1 MVSWVDSS
9 TNTSVCCLLSVRQ
22 LYVCFCKIFPLWLPS
37 PSHLLC
43 LLPLSMRSFFS
54 ICLLLCSSF
63 PPSPQRCFFFFQCF
77 AGFSPCTTAVVCLG
91 AVHVWTAAASRL
103 RTVPAVSVNAAL
115 FSNSC
120 IIRLLSS
127 MQRLHTF
134 VSTISL
140 FHITPINRGI
150 HKSNLGKPTWNWDGL
165 FFQSHKENS
174 RFIF

>member
-1 MVSWVDSS
+1 MCVSAKFFHCD
-9 TNTSVCCLLSVRQ
+9 CLLHPIS
-22 LYVCFCKIFPLWLPS
+22 YVF
-37 PSHLLC
+37 C
-43 LLPLSMRSFFS
+43 LLVCGRFSQSVYFSVPLFLPHLSGV
-54 ICLLLCSSF
+54 
-63 PPSPQRCFFFFQCF
+63 FFFFQCF

-103 RTVPAVSVNAAL
+103 RTVPAVSDAAL

-150 HKSNLGKPTWNWDGL
+150 HKSNLGKQTWNWDGL